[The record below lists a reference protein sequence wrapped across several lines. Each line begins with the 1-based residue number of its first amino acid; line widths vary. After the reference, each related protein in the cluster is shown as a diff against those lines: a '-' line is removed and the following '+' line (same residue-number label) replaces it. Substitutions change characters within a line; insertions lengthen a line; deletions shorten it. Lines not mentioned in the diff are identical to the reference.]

1 MKSDL
6 FQSCGHCW
14 VFQIWWHIECTLTA
28 SSLKF
33 WSSSVASPSP
43 PLTLF
48 IVMLPKAYLTLH
60 SRKSGCR
67 WMITPS
73 WLSGSLKPFLCSS
86 SVDSCHLLLISSA
99 SVRSLPFLSFY
110 RVHVCMKCSLGI
122 SNFLEEISSLSHFC
136 CFPLLLCIVHLG
148 RLSDLSLLFLPWEP
162 HEEYKEAKR
171 YHTGRWTPQVSRV
184 PIC

>member
-1 MKSDL
+1 MSFFGIGMKSDL

-33 WSSSVASPSP
+33 WSSSVASPSL

-86 SVDSCHLLLISSA
+86 SVYSCLEDPRDGGAWWAAIYGVTQSQTWLKKLSSSSSNVSSSQLLWKHAFWNNWGHINYSIL
-99 SVRSLPFLSFY
+99 
-110 RVHVCMKCSLGI
+110 
-122 SNFLEEISSLSHFC
+122 
-136 CFPLLLCIVHLG
+136 
-148 RLSDLSLLFLPWEP
+148 
-162 HEEYKEAKR
+162 
-171 YHTGRWTPQVSRV
+171 
-184 PIC
+184 